1 MTHYLCHP
9 RKSTAPLWSVL
20 LITNTCIQ
28 HIILVLHLSPAYR
41 LQTSMPTNAPW
52 GPPNPPPAY
61 PEKFLEKKTDQHVNG
76 TLYDWYYHDTGHPTN
91 SGWQRI
97 RRLNGTA
104 TETHFGISP
113 TSQESSID
121 STFVCTFQLRN
132 PKVPRLDVAKLEIGI
147 ILSRITQLARR
158 HRDSGED
165 YCSCGFKDL
174 VDRKGCGREWDLT
187 RGFLKWLDAHML
199 RNLVRKHDRLCS
211 CGCFKT

>member
-1 MTHYLCHP
+1 M
-9 RKSTAPLWSVL
+9 L
-20 LITNTCIQ
+20 LQSALFITNTCIQ
-28 HIILVLHLSPAYR
+28 LIILVPHLSPAHR
-41 LQTSMPTNAPW
+41 PHTSMSTNAPW
-52 GPPNPPPAY
+52 GPLTPPPAY
-61 PEKFLEKKTDQHVNG
+61 TEKLLEKKTDRNTNG
-76 TLYDWYYHDTGHPTN
+76 TLYEWFYHDTGDLTN

-97 RRLNGTA
+97 RRLNGTT
-104 TETHFGISP
+104 TETHFGVSS
-113 TSQESSID
+113 TSHESSID

-132 PKVPRLDVAKLEIGI
+132 PKVPRLDVAKLEIAI

-187 RGFLKWLDAHML
+187 RRFLKWLNAHML
-199 RNLVRKHDRLCS
+199 RNLVKKHDRLCS